1 MTDQGD
7 SNFEYYR
14 DVYVQSSYFGH
25 NKVEYLTVK
34 PIWKTREDKLQ
45 KPQISTKLN
54 LTHDDFTCVFSIR
67 IKFAIYFLGP
77 QKESVFGVITD
88 NWLHL

>member
-14 DVYVQSSYFGH
+14 DVYVQQSQFGH
-25 NKVEYLTVK
+25 NKLEYLTVK
-34 PIWKTREDKLQ
+34 HIRKAREDKLQ

-54 LTHDDFTCVFSIR
+54 LTHDDFSIP

-77 QKESVFGVITD
+77 QKEIVFDVITD
-88 NWLHL
+88 N

>member
-14 DVYVQSSYFGH
+14 DVYVQSFQFGH
-25 NKVEYLTVK
+25 NKLEYLTVK
-34 PIWKTREDKLQ
+34 HIRKAREDKLQ

-54 LTHDDFTCVFSIR
+54 LTHDDFTCVFSIP
-67 IKFAIYFLGP
+67 IKFAFYFLGP
-77 QKESVFGVITD
+77 QKEIVFGVITD
-88 NWLHL
+88 N